1 MCLCVCAPV
10 ALSSLSPGWHA
21 RRCLITK
28 HDVAAHQCLARP
40 VFPRSASLCVCRAFG
55 CSLAAV
61 ACLDSQ
67 TVGSLLPEQVVMYAF
82 EVLDRK
88 LDVVLAGVRE
98 CADVVAGLKA
108 PAPGAGATAG
118 GAGATFRYA

>member
-1 MCLCVCAPV
+1 MVVLARVCLCVSVCVCSCRVEFPV
-10 ALSSLSPGWHA
+10 ARLACTSLLDHKTRCGCSSVFGPS
-21 RRCLITK
+21 CL
-28 HDVAAHQCLARP
+28 D
-40 VFPRSASLCVCRAFG
+40 FPRSASLCVCRAFG

-108 PAPGAGATAG
+108 PFWVP
-118 GAGATFRYA
+118 R